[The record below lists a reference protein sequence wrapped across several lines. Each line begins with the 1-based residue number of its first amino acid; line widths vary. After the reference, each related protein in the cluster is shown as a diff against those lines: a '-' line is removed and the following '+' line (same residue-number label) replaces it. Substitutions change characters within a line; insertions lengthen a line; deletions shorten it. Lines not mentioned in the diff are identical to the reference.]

1 MEIVSEPDNQFDAY
15 LSHPD
20 CKAVLC
26 DVHVWMPRG
35 NHTDMRIDIFSPY
48 SSALEALI
56 EQECQLISETYESQK
71 GFEFIASGVYMK
83 SAVMKNPGRRI
94 GRARIQLGHVSEVSI
109 RNIFNDENHIVTY
122 LNFPLSNL
130 NFLSPRESVVPDYR
144 GQLMIDEGKSYVIS
158 CSKYGGSFTVKKHA
172 NWLSHTK
179 NERSVYRFPVLLW
192 DSHLPIERENIP
204 VIEKLADDV
213 ALLITFAARHRTIV
227 LGCNYGCSGEQYQ
240 KFRNPLARN
249 RSPNEEVLGRELIS
263 INYFESFI
271 GSALECWLEF
281 SEDVRQSIRQVIVA
295 LHPLTESSSARDYLA
310 LFSAFEGL
318 VSFVNKIDQLIS
330 GGDWKRVE
338 KYLRCCIDRSTSIN
352 SQHKDL
358 IKQKLPELKR
368 ESLEGKSKRFFNDK
382 EIYVNDLWPLFE
394 KEGASLAE
402 IRNRLAHGDG
412 FNNANYDVLIAA
424 REHLSVLLERVVVR
438 CLGGDVS
445 KTSASQQQLTNQYY
459 FSPDLVSVC
468 REKLKTTT

>member
-1 MEIVSEPDNQFDAY
+1 MDIVSEPDNQFDAY

-35 NHTDMRIDIFSPY
+35 NHTDMRIDIFAPY
-48 SSALEALI
+48 SLDLKALMGRM
-56 EQECQLISETYESQK
+56 CQLQSETYQTQK
-71 GFEFIASGVYMK
+71 NFEFIASDVYIK
-83 SAVMKNPGRRI
+83 SIAMKNPGRRI
-94 GRARIQLGHVSEVSI
+94 GRARIQLGHVSEASI
-109 RNIFNDENHIVTY
+109 RNIFNDSNQAITY
-122 LNFPLSNL
+122 LHFPLSDL
-130 NFLSPRESVVPDYR
+130 NFIAPRESVVPDYH
-144 GQLMIDEGKSYVIS
+144 GQLMIDEEESYVIP
-158 CSKYGGSFTVKKHA
+158 CSKYEGYFTVKKHA
-172 NWLSHTK
+172 NWVSHTK

-192 DSHLPIERENIP
+192 GSHLPTERKNIP

-213 ALLITFAARHRTIV
+213 VLLITFAARYRTIV
-227 LGCNYGCSGEQYQ
+227 LGCNYGCLGEQYQ

-249 RSPNEEVLGRELIS
+249 RSPNEEVPDRELIPMD
-263 INYFESFI
+263 YFEDFF
-271 GSALECWLEF
+271 GSALECWFGF
-281 SEDVRQSIRQVIVA
+281 SEEIRQSIRQIIVA

-318 VSFVNKIDQLIS
+318 VSCVYKTDHSIS
-330 GGDWKRVE
+330 SGDWKRVE
-338 KYLRCCIDRSTSIN
+338 KYLRCCINRSTSIN

-368 ESLEGKSKRFFNDK
+368 ESLEGKAKRFFNDK
-382 EIYVNDLWPLFE
+382 EIYVNDLWPLFD

-424 REHLSVLLERVVVR
+424 REHFSVLLERVLVR
-438 CLGGDVS
+438 GLGGSVS

-468 REKLKTTT
+468 RERLKTTT